1 MFHGCSV
8 FPGVGVFTGGH
19 RVPWR
24 WCSSV
29 DSLVVP
35 PGGLQRATVMSAGA
49 QHWLNEVRVVGM
61 GTDIDFSDQENSQ
74 QSNWWR
80 PDAVSCSFVQ
90 LEKTSRAV
98 AVALSWQL

>member
-1 MFHGCSV
+1 MFLGD
-8 FPGVGVFTGGH
+8 GV
-19 RVPWR
+19 
-24 WCSSV
+24 
-29 DSLVVP
+29 VVP
-35 PGGLQRATVMSAGA
+35 PGGLQWATVMSAGA

-74 QSNWWR
+74 RSSWWW
-80 PDAVSCSFVQ
+80 PDAVSCSFMQ